1 MITSVELN
9 NFLSHRKNII
19 NFDHGVTVLVGH
31 NGAGKSAIMD
41 AIIFSMF
48 GEKRRDSV
56 EKLQKEGENQ
66 TYAKTSFEIN
76 GKLYHTVKKIQN
88 GASKGHEIT
97 DDSGSLLAKSTTEAV
112 KKIK

>member
-56 EKLQKEGENQ
+56 EKLKIKHMQKHHL
-66 TYAKTSFEIN
+66 
-76 GKLYHTVKKIQN
+76 KLMGNYITQLKKFRM
-88 GASKGHEIT
+88 
-97 DDSGSLLAKSTTEAV
+97 DLAKDM
-112 KKIK
+112 K

>member
-56 EKLQKEGENQ
+56 EKLQKEGDL
-66 TYAKTSFEIN
+66 
-76 GKLYHTVKKIQN
+76 GRKKIIQLTKYIFLTKLN
-88 GASKGHEIT
+88 
-97 DDSGSLLAKSTTEAV
+97 DSLNLFNR
-112 KKIK
+112 